1 MDEEIEI
8 RKVPVQTRTSIP
20 AIAVTA
26 IVMIVALG
34 AVIALQKYANAP
46 PAAPHAVEQ
55 TQKAPR

>member
-1 MDEEIEI
+1 MEEEIEI

-34 AVIALQKYANAP
+34 AIIAIQKYANAP
-46 PAAPHAVEQ
+46 HPAPQPAVQ
-55 TQKAPR
+55 TQPH

>member
-1 MDEEIEI
+1 MQEEIEI

-34 AVIALQKYANAP
+34 AIIAIQKYANAP
-46 PAAPHAVEQ
+46 QPATHPVEQ
-55 TQKAPR
+55 TQPY

>member
-26 IVMIVALG
+26 IVMRLRMSPSSIECDIAALR
-34 AVIALQKYANAP
+34 Y
-46 PAAPHAVEQ
+46 
-55 TQKAPR
+55 R